1 MYKNLDPLLHAPL
14 RLAIVSYLVTQ
25 SKASFKELKKYTEA
39 NSGNLSIQLKKLDE
53 AEYIRIQKSFL
64 DNYPHTQISMTDQ
77 GLKAFEDYIKHL
89 KKYL

>member
-25 SKASFKELKKYTEA
+25 SKASFKELKKSTEA
-39 NSGNLSIQLKKLDE
+39 TSGNLSIQLKKLDE